1 LHKSVGD
8 FWNKSKKVAS
18 EGTKKLLGQD
28 KDYSDKSGKEWL
40 KHHSYVNQISDDFQ
54 KNLKKSHGNM
64 FDALKKTTGDSLGNI
79 AHNFGD
85 KWDTI

>member
-1 LHKSVGD
+1 MQEGIGSFTKKAKKSWSKHWNNLHKSVGD

-54 KNLKKSHGNM
+54 KNLKIRKE
-64 FDALKKTTGDSLGNI
+64 
-79 AHNFGD
+79 AHECIN
-85 KWDTI
+85 